1 MKASE
6 IRELK
11 AEDLKVRLKET
22 QKKLFELRAQK
33 VTENLEDSFA
43 VSKCRKDIAR
53 LKTIIKE
60 NELKAQ

>member
-11 AEDLKVRLKET
+11 TEDLQGRLKEA

-33 VTENLEDSFA
+33 VTENLEDKHA

-53 LKTIIKE
+53 LKTIIRE

>member
-1 MKASE
+1 MKALE

-11 AEDLKVRLKET
+11 TEDIQGRLKEA

-33 VTENLEDSFA
+33 VTENLEDKHA

-53 LKTIIKE
+53 LKTIIRE
-60 NELKAQ
+60 NEFKAQ